1 MRGIRPALIL
11 SASLTL
17 LPALSAAADDP
28 YADYR
33 IPEHYWRS
41 WTANVTAIGDFQ
53 RGTGP
58 FSGESKNSRVSARG
72 STSFTGGFDSDPRS
86 TVYELSFSALADRA
100 RAEQQFVLVPTDVTI
115 DGTSQFTRTNQVL
128 SGFIGDSRY
137 PWGIPLGISFSAAVD
152 AAFDQTWNSGSQIA
166 RSPTTEA
173 QTTSSFTTGGYNVNS
188 QLTAGLDWGRV
199 RDATPVYQVQVLEQ
213 RLLQEGTIQREL
225 SRTARERLAS
235 LYTTEARLAFA
246 HDRPTKYFWRE
257 LERLLTD
264 DGVLSERGLD
274 AYAVQRLLEPLTIRG
289 SVLLRFRGLSVGPQ
303 VVLFQQQQHVS
314 TGGTSSDAFYV
325 NGTLVNA
332 SEMVIPRTET
342 NDRDDFILSGVTVQ
356 YHEPFGPR
364 WQVDGVSRALVTEG
378 GEDFLLSTGLQ
389 AVWLVADRWYA
400 DAKFLHNLR
409 APGSGWDRKPETWT
423 VVSGA
428 SLSYFL
434 EDDWALTLSA
444 QQQQLHDTIFY
455 QRREVFALGV
465 SYRFSGFLNA
475 PGLFEPMRL
484 SPPTR

>member
-1 MRGIRPALIL
+1 MRGIRSALIF
-11 SASLTL
+11 SASLVL
-17 LPALSAAADDP
+17 LPARSVAADNP

-41 WTANVTAIGDFQ
+41 WTANVTATGSFQ
-53 RGTGP
+53 RGP
-58 FSGESKNSRVSARG
+58 ASFGESKTGIVNAGG

-86 TVYELSFSALADRA
+86 TVYELSFTAFADRT
-100 RAEQQFVLVPTDVTI
+100 RAEQFALVPI
-115 DGTSQFTRTNQVL
+115 DMRLDATSQFTRADQVL
-128 SGFIGDSRY
+128 SGSISDTRY
-137 PWGIPLGISFSAAVD
+137 PWGMPLGISFGAAVS
-152 AAFDQTWNSGSQIA
+152 AVFQQTWNSGSQIT
-166 RSPTTEA
+166 RSSNTEA
-173 QTTSSFTTGGYNVNS
+173 QFTSSETLGGYNVSS
-188 QLTAGLDWGRV
+188 QLAAGLDWGRV
-199 RDATPVYQVQVLEQ
+199 RDVTPVYQVQVLEQ

-235 LYTTEARLAFA
+235 LYTTEGRLAFA

-289 SVLLRFRGLSVGPQ
+289 SVLFRARGLSVGPQ
-303 VVLFQQQQHVS
+303 VVLLQQQSHVS
-314 TGGTSSDAFYV
+314 TGSTFSNALYV
-325 NGTLVNA
+325 NGTLANA
-332 SEMVIPRTET
+332 SETVIPRTET
-342 NDRDDFILSGVTVQ
+342 NDRNDFILSGVSLR

-364 WQVDGVSRALVTEG
+364 WQVDGDSQALVTES

-400 DAKFLHNLR
+400 DAKLAHNLR
-409 APGSGWDRKPETWT
+409 APGSGWDRKPETWNLT
-423 VVSGA
+423 YGT

-434 EDDWALTLSA
+434 EDDWAFTLSA
-444 QQQQLHDTIFY
+444 RQQQRHDTFSY
-455 QRREVFALGV
+455 RRQEVFSLGV

-475 PGLFEPMRL
+475 PGVFEPMRL
-484 SPPTR
+484 TPPTR